1 MDVLYKVGKSWL
13 CSTRAES
20 VYREGV
26 ERGPEIVEKIGGPG
40 LALVR
45 NAVILSWPKNS
56 FRLFRKMV

>member
-1 MDVLYKVGKSWL
+1 MLHKVGKSWL

-45 NAVILSWPKNS
+45 NAVTLGWPKNS
-56 FRLFRKMV
+56 FRLFCKML